1 MKKKII
7 VPVDFS
13 ANAQNAYLYARAL
26 AKIYDAEIEVVHVYM
41 GALNISDS
49 LVIKQGKSIAEVL
62 QEQLDDLINLYP
74 EEESSSDTL
83 TKIEVSTRLIHG
95 FTVKKLIELS
105 KEDTTM
111 MMVVGATG
119 QGDVIDRMLGS
130 VSSAVAQK
138 AYCPVLV
145 VPKGAKFFKLNNILF
160 ASNYESADH
169 QMLERIITFNKPLN
183 SVLHFIHVNEEEED
197 YDPVENKIFN
207 KLFEQG
213 EPNFAFNLACVNAS
227 SVKKGLF
234 QYVDK
239 NEIDLVVLVNRQRG
253 LWESIIGA
261 SMTKNMTFR
270 SKVPILVYHI

>member
-13 ANAQNAYLYARAL
+13 ANAQNAYLYAREL
-26 AKIYDAEIEVVHVYM
+26 AKIYDATIEVVHIYM
-41 GALNISDS
+41 GSFDISDS
-49 LVIKQGKSIAEVL
+49 LVIKQGKSLTEVL
-62 QEQLDDLINLYP
+62 QDQLDDLVNLYP
-74 EEESSSDTL
+74 KEESSEVL
-83 TKIEVSTRLIHG
+83 TKVAVNTRLIHG
-95 FTVKKLIELS
+95 FTIKKIVELS
-105 KEDTTM
+105 QEDSTM
-111 MMVVGATG
+111 MIVLGATG

-145 VPKGAKFFKLNNILF
+145 VPKGAKVFSFKNILF

-169 QMLERIITFNKPLN
+169 QMLERIIAFNRPLD
-183 SVLHFIHVNEEEED
+183 STLHFIHVNEEEED
-197 YDPVENKIFN
+197 YDPIENKIFD

-213 EPNFAFNLACVNAS
+213 EPNFAFNLACVNAK

-234 QYVDK
+234 QYADENQVDL
-239 NEIDLVVLVNRQRG
+239 IVLVNRQRG

-261 SMTKNMTFR
+261 SLTKNMTLR
-270 SKVPILVYHI
+270 SNVPILVYHI